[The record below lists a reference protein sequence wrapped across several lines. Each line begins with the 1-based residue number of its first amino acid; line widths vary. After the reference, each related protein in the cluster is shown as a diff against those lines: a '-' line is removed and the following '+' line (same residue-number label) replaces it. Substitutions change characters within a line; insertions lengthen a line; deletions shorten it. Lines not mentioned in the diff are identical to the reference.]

1 MSVFKKK
8 LQEQKRFKIFSFY
21 NSKVNLK
28 VPKYQKAVFR
38 HFGFQIN
45 HIADES
51 LSHGDFLNQICRNT
65 TDIDFLVIFDI
76 DCIPIKKDWFNK
88 VMEDLRE
95 PRTIIGAA
103 QTANHLRN
111 AQNLYV
117 SPFFFAISTAYLK
130 ELNYPDMN
138 MTEDM
143 DIGQNLTEEIIKKD
157 GNIRYWWPTE
167 IEEERWYLHHPEHKV
182 FGLGTTYNDTIYH
195 AFLSLHYLSARFIK
209 KCKSVLPWYYFKL
222 QLSRFKE

>member
-1 MSVFKKK
+1 MLLFKKTK
-8 LQEQKRFKIFSFY
+8 AKKEPFKIFSFY
-21 NSKVNLK
+21 NSRIN
-28 VPKYQKAVFR
+28 PKIPRYQKAVFR
-38 HFGFQIN
+38 HFGFKIN
-45 HIADES
+45 HIVDENIT
-51 LSHGDFLNQICRNT
+51 HGGFLNHICRDVKD
-65 TDIDFLVIFDI
+65 TDYLVIFDI
-76 DCIPIKKDWFNK
+76 DCIPVKKDWFNK
-88 VMEDLRE
+88 IMEELRK
-95 PRTIIGAA
+95 PGTIAGAA

-117 SPFFFAISTAYLK
+117 APFFFAISTSYLE

-143 DIGQNLTEEIIKKD
+143 DVGQNLTEEIIKNG
-157 GNIRYWWPTE
+157 GNIKYWWPTN
-167 IEEERWYLHHPEHKV
+167 IEEEKWYLHHPEHPV

-222 QLSRFKE
+222 QLSKIKE